1 MAASKK
7 TRTLKIRIER
17 TQYIKESSPCR
28 YETVEVSEDEIT
40 VFVETDYQRRL
51 ATADDPDSVQ
61 RRDAQEI
68 LIEEINK
75 PEYNQAKKHLRN
87 TRYQA
92 VEGSEGEI
100 SVIDGALTS
109 RGYLSSQTQETDE
122 DSWVGVLAID
132 QALATLPDRDRALLL
147 DVTVVG
153 LTQKQAATKYGIAQS
168 RVSAILA
175 RSRARLK
182 EVLDE
187 G

>member
-1 MAASKK
+1 MASKNARK
-7 TRTLKIRIER
+7 LLIRIER
-17 TQYIKESSPCR
+17 TEYIKESSPCR
-28 YETVEVSEDEIT
+28 YETIEVSEDEIT
-40 VFVETDYQRRL
+40 VFVETDYQRRREQS
-51 ATADDPDSVQ
+51 DDPDSVQ

-109 RGYLSSQTQETDE
+109 HGYLASQSQLVDE
-122 DSWVGVLAID
+122 DSWVGVLSID
-132 QALATLPDRDRALLL
+132 QALAKLSARDRALLL

-153 LTQKQAATKYGIAQS
+153 LTQKEAATKYHIAQS
-168 RVSAILA
+168 RVSTIVT